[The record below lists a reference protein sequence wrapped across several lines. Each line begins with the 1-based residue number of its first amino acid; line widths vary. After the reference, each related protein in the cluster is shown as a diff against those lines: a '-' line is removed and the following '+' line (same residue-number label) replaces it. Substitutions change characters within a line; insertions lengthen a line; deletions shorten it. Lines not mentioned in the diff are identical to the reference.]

1 MNLFLTKTAQRELDE
16 IKNENPRDYDNII
29 SDIKDLQNK
38 PFPRSPKGKKIYGKN
53 GILWR
58 LRSGDYR
65 ILYRPFARGS
75 LIILR
80 IILRKDLEHL
90 LKHFS

>member
-38 PFPRSPKGKKIYGKN
+38 PFPRSPKGKKFMVKMVFCGASEVAITEYF
-53 GILWR
+53 I
-58 LRSGDYR
+58 D
-65 ILYRPFARGS
+65 
-75 LIILR
+75 
-80 IILRKDLEHL
+80 HL
-90 LKHFS
+90 LEAH